1 MAIYAP
7 RTNNGD
13 AHDGMA
19 LTLAGT
25 RRWPTTTAIA
35 QLGVRCG
42 VSLQRQAYWRDRLR
56 HALMSVSSDVVE
68 FSTQTLTLPDSRQAL
83 KRMLELWSH
92 GAALLDTKTQREMTR
107 LADAI
112 SVD

>member
-1 MAIYAP
+1 
-7 RTNNGD
+7 
-13 AHDGMA
+13 
-19 LTLAGT
+19 
-25 RRWPTTTAIA
+25 
-35 QLGVRCG
+35 
-42 VSLQRQAYWRDRLR
+42 
-56 HALMSVSSDVVE
+56 MSVSSDVVE